1 MVSFSLAG
9 PPRAMC
15 TRSRVTPRAG
25 RQVVSHE
32 AYDETYRQHSLR
44 ERYSENR
51 AISD

>member
-1 MVSFSLAG
+1 M
-9 PPRAMC
+9 RM
-15 TRSRVTPRAG
+15 RSRVTPRAG